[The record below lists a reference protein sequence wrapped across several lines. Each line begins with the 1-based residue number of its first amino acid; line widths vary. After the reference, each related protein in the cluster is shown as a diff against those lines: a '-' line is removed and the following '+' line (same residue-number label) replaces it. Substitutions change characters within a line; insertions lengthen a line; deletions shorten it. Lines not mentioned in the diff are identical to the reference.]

1 MKKEQSSILTPNNK
15 LVGVEPTKEEPKLQP
30 VHPVKQKK
38 GLNPKSKP
46 NKKKKENS
54 GQRKKRN

>member
-1 MKKEQSSILTPNNK
+1 MNLIETIKSWF
-15 LVGVEPTKEEPKLQP
+15 GTKEETKPKP
-30 VHPVKQKK
+30 TPPVKQQK

-54 GQRKKRN
+54 GRRKKRN

>member
-1 MKKEQSSILTPNNK
+1 MNLIEVIK
-15 LVGVEPTKEEPKLQP
+15 GWFGTKEEPKLQP
-30 VHPVKQKK
+30 VLPVKQKK

-54 GQRKKRN
+54 GRRKKRN

>member
-1 MKKEQSSILTPNNK
+1 MNLIEVIK
-15 LVGVEPTKEEPKLQP
+15 GWFGTKEESKPQP

-38 GLNPKSKP
+38 GLDPKSKP

-54 GQRKKRN
+54 GRRKKRN